1 MANEN
6 KLSKE
11 EDNEYLCLRG
21 VFCPTNAQL
30 MRLNELRNKLGQKET
45 GFFKMSQSDIDAV
58 IKKDK
63 DEENK
68 RKADYI
74 KYKKS
79 GKLLPGEKLYDN
91 ECPSFGE
98 E

>member
-1 MANEN
+1 MTKLSTEEN
-6 KLSKE
+6 K
-11 EDNEYLCLRG
+11 EYVCLRG
-21 VFCPTNAQL
+21 IFCPTKDQL
-30 MRLNELRNKLGQKET
+30 CRLNELRDKMGQKET
-45 GFFKMSQSDIDAV
+45 GFFKMSETDKDAA

-63 DEENK
+63 EEEK
-68 RKADYI
+68 RRKEDYI

-79 GKLLPGEKLYDN
+79 PKRIPGEREYDE